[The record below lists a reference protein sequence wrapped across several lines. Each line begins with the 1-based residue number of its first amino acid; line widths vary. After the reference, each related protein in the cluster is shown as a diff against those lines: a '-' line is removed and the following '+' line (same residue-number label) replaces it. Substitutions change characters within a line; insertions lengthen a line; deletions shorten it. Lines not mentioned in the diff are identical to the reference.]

1 MDDFSKTKYCTWQ
14 SWKSIVK
21 K

>member
-1 MDDFSKTKYCTWQ
+1 MIAHLNYDEQ